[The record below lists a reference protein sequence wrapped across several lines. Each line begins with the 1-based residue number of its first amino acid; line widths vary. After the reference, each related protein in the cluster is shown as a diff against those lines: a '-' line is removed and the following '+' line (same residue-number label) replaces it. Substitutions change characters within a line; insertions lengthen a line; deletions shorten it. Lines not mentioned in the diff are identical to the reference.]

1 MSDSREYW
9 SFLVPWTGGLVASW
23 GDISPLGIGWAAL
36 VLTVAVVVHNRVS
49 KAPSQPQEHRKAN
62 DA

>member
-1 MSDSREYW
+1 MSESRECW
-9 SFLVPWTGGLVASW
+9 SFLVPWTGGLMAAKA
-23 GDISPLGIGWAAL
+23 DISPLGFGWVVL
-36 VLTVAVVVHNRVS
+36 VLIIAVVIHNRVS